1 MKKIHYLLGYL
12 LLPVATLAQNSLI
25 STPLEQQQRVINQ
38 QSEMRQQQ
46 RLLINQQQEQ
56 RRLQQ
61 YTQEQQPLL
70 QVKPVIPIAPAIDP
84 FHRASPAVPK
94 MVPIK
99 PVTLS

>member
-12 LLPVATLAQNSLI
+12 LLPVATLAQNSPM

-46 RLLINQQQEQ
+46 RLLINQQ
-56 RRLQQ
+56 
-61 YTQEQQPLL
+61 QEQQPLL